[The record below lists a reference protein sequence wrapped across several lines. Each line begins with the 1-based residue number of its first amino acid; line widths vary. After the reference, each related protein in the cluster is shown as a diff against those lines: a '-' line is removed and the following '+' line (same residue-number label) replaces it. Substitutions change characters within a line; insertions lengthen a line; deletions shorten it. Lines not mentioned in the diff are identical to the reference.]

1 MKHLII
7 ALQFLTIFPI
17 KRDALNLDP
26 QDLAPS
32 MAWFPVVGALLGAGL
47 VILQTGLSTFLPSSV
62 VTALILL
69 ALAISNGGLH
79 LDGFSDT
86 VDGIAGGR
94 TPEDRLRIMKDS
106 SIGATGAAFLVFL
119 ILVKYLCINETPGAF
134 KGAAVFFF
142 PVAGRW
148 AMVALARLLPYA
160 RPEGGLGQSFAAN
173 KTGTLAISTVIAG
186 ALAFAV
192 LGLKGL
198 AALPIIGAWVWASS
212 LFFRKKLGGV
222 TGDVFG
228 FTCETSEAFFLI
240 LLLAFEKIPLWT

>member
-7 ALQFLTIFPI
+7 ALQFLTIFPV
-17 KRDALNLDP
+17 KRDYNPGP
-26 QDLAPS
+26 QDLAAS

-47 VILQTGLSTFLPSSV
+47 VVLHAGFSTFLPAGV
-62 VTALILL
+62 VSALLLL

-119 ILVKYLCINETPGAF
+119 ILVKYLCLNEMLGTLNW
-134 KGAAVFFF
+134 AAIFFL
-142 PVAGRW
+142 PIAGRW
-148 AMVALARLLPYA
+148 AMVLLARLSRYA
-160 RPEGGLGQSFAAN
+160 RPEGGLGLAFAGN
-173 KTGTLAISTVIAG
+173 RIGTLVIATIITG
-186 ALAFAV
+186 ALAFSV
-192 LGLKGL
+192 LGIRGL
-198 AALPIIGAWVWASS
+198 AALIVIGAAVYASS

-228 FTCETSEAFFLI
+228 FTCETSEAILLI
-240 LLLAFEKIPLWT
+240 LLLAFEKIPVWT